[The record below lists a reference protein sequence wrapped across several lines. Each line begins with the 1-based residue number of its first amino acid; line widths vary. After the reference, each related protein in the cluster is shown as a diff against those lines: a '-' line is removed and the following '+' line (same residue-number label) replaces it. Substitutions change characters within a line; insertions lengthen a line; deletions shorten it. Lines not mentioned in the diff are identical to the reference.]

1 MLNPERRTQNT
12 EPITMRY
19 YPISLDIQNR
29 NCLVV
34 GGGSVGTRKV
44 MMLLECGAMVSV
56 VSIEAT
62 EKLQEL
68 SVNGQIRL
76 ERRPFKTSDLHAK
89 FLVMGA
95 TDNSEIN
102 RHIYAEARRLGVLC
116 NIADQPEACDFILPA
131 IVNRGDL
138 TIAISTSGKSPA
150 FAKKL
155 RKDLEKEF
163 GTEYADFLKLMG
175 EIRKKLLSE
184 DHEPEAHKH
193 LFEQLIER
201 KLIGMIK
208 DRNITAV
215 NSLLFE
221 IFGEGYAY
229 ESLMGAHQ

>member
-1 MLNPERRTQNT
+1 
-12 EPITMRY
+12 MRY

-29 NCLVV
+29 KCLVV

-44 MMLLECGAMVSV
+44 ITLLECGATVSV

-68 SVNGQIRL
+68 STNGQIRL
-76 ERRPFKTSDLHAK
+76 ERRPFKTSDLHGK

-102 RHIYAEARRLGVLC
+102 RHIYAEAQCLGVLC
-116 NIADQPEACDFILPA
+116 NIADHPEACDFILPA

-208 DRNITAV
+208 DHNITAV

-221 IFGEGYAY
+221 IFGKGYVF
-229 ESLMGAHQ
+229 ESLMEIDQ

>member
-19 YPISLDIQNR
+19 YPISLDIQKR

-44 MMLLECGAMVSV
+44 MMLLECGAMVFV
-56 VSIEAT
+56 VSMEAT
-62 EKLQEL
+62 GKLQEL
-68 SVNGQIRL
+68 SDNGKIRL
-76 ERRPFKTSDLHAK
+76 ERRSFKTSDLHGK

-102 RHIYAEARRLGVLC
+102 RQIYTEAQRLGVLC
-116 NIADQPEACDFILPA
+116 NIADYPEACDFILPA
-131 IVNRGDL
+131 IVKQGDL

-163 GTEYADFLKLMG
+163 GSEVADFLKLMG

-201 KLIGMIK
+201 KLVEMIK
-208 DRNITAV
+208 DRNFTAV
-215 NSLLFE
+215 DSLLFE
-221 IFGEGYAY
+221 IFGKGYGY
-229 ESLMGAHQ
+229 ESLMGLNP

>member
-1 MLNPERRTQNT
+1 MK
-12 EPITMRY
+12 Y

-44 MMLLECGAMVSV
+44 MMLLECGATVSV
-56 VSIEAT
+56 VTLEAT
-62 EKLQEL
+62 GKLVEL
-68 SVNGQIRL
+68 SESGKIRL
-76 ERRPFKTSDLHAK
+76 ERRPFQTSDLHGK

-95 TDNSEIN
+95 TDKPETNWEI
-102 RHIYAEARRLGVLC
+102 YTAAQRLGVLC
-116 NIADQPEACDFILPA
+116 NIADHPEACDFILPA
-131 IVNRGDL
+131 IVKQGDL

-163 GTEYADFLKLMG
+163 GTEYADFLMLMG
-175 EIRKKLLSE
+175 QIRKKLLSQ

-201 KLIGMIK
+201 KLIEMIK
-208 DRNITAV
+208 DDNIKGV
-215 NSLLFE
+215 DRLLFE
-221 IFGEGYAY
+221 IFGAGYEY
-229 ESLMGAHQ
+229 ESLMKPNP

>member
-1 MLNPERRTQNT
+1 MK
-12 EPITMRY
+12 Y

-44 MMLLECGAMVSV
+44 MLLLECGAMVSV
-56 VSIEAT
+56 VSMEAT
-62 EKLQEL
+62 RKLQEL
-68 SVNGQIRL
+68 SGNGIIRL
-76 ERRPFKTSDLHAK
+76 ERRPFKTSDLHGK

-102 RHIYAEARRLGVLC
+102 RQIYTEAQGLGVLC
-116 NIADQPEACDFILPA
+116 NIADYPEACDFILPA

-138 TIAISTSGKSPA
+138 TIAVSTSGKSPA

-155 RKDLEKEF
+155 RKDLEKKF

-193 LFEQLIER
+193 LFEQVIER
-201 KLIGMIK
+201 KLIEMIK
-208 DRNITAV
+208 ERNITAV

-221 IFGEGYAY
+221 IFGQGYAY
-229 ESLMGAHQ
+229 ESLMGFHP